1 MRKVSKKQAL
11 KNREV
16 ARIKANLPIFCC
28 LCGQRPVDAAHLL
41 PKSEY
46 PEHYTKEW
54 NIVPLCRTCHD
65 RYDSDR
71 GFRRE
76 QKKLVEIVKKHDIL
90 AANRY
95 FGLIEYPRK

>member
-1 MRKVSKKQAL
+1 MRRVSSKQSIR
-11 KNREV
+11 NREV
-16 ARIKANLPIFCC
+16 ARIKANLHNFCC

-46 PEHYTKEW
+46 PEHYTAKW
-54 NIVPLCRTCHD
+54 NIVPLCRTCHE

-71 GFRRE
+71 MFRRE
-76 QKKLVEIVKKHDIL
+76 QNRLVEIVKEHDPL

-95 FGLIEYPRK
+95 FGL

>member
-1 MRKVSKKQAL
+1 MRKVSSKQAL
-11 KNREV
+11 RNREV
-16 ARIKANLPIFCC
+16 AKIKDNLPNFCC

-46 PEHYTKEW
+46 PEHYIKEW
-54 NIVPLCRTCHD
+54 NIVPLCRSCHNM
-65 RYDSDR
+65 YDSDR

-76 QKKLVEIVKKHDIL
+76 QKKLVDIVKEHDPL

-95 FGLIEYPRK
+95 FGL

>member
-1 MRKVSKKQAL
+1 MIQIIKGKIPSKSNCYKI
-11 KNREV
+11 V
-16 ARIKANLPIFCC
+16 TIKGHASLPNFCC

-54 NIVPLCRTCHD
+54 NIVPLCRTCHNM
-65 RYDSDR
+65 YDSDR
-71 GFRRE
+71 KFRRE
-76 QKKLVEIVKKHDIL
+76 QKKLVEIVKEHDEL

-95 FGLIEYPRK
+95 FGL

>member
-1 MRKVSKKQAL
+1 MRKVSSKQYL

-16 ARIKANLPIFCC
+16 AKIKASLPNFCC

-54 NIVPLCRTCHD
+54 NIVPLCRSCHN

-71 GFRRE
+71 AFRRE
-76 QKKLVEIVKKHDIL
+76 QIKLVDLVKEHDPL

-95 FGLIEYPRK
+95 FGL

>member
-1 MRKVSKKQAL
+1 MRKVSSKQSIR
-11 KNREV
+11 NREV
-16 ARIKANLPIFCC
+16 VKIKANLPNFYC

-54 NIVPLCRTCHD
+54 NIVPLCRSCHD
-65 RYDSDR
+65 RYDSNR
-71 GFRRE
+71 EFRRK
-76 QKKLVEIVKKHDIL
+76 QKKLVEIVKEHDPL

-95 FGLIEYPRK
+95 FDL

>member
-1 MRKVSKKQAL
+1 MRKVSNKQSIR
-11 KNREV
+11 NREV
-16 ARIKANLPIFCC
+16 AKIKASLPNFCC

-71 GFRRE
+71 EFRRE
-76 QKKLVEIVKKHDIL
+76 QKELVDIVKEHDHL

-95 FGLIEYPRK
+95 FGL

>member
-1 MRKVSKKQAL
+1 MKKVSSKQTIR
-11 KNREV
+11 NREV
-16 ARIKANLPIFCC
+16 ARIKARLPNFCF

-54 NIVPLCRTCHD
+54 NIVPLCRSCHD
-65 RYDSDR
+65 RYDGNR
-71 GFRRE
+71 EFRRK
-76 QKKLVEIVKKHDIL
+76 QKKLVDLVKEHDPL

-95 FGLIEYPRK
+95 FGL

>member
-1 MRKVSKKQAL
+1 MRKVSSKQSI

-16 ARIKANLPIFCC
+16 ARIKASLPDFCC
-28 LCGQRPVDAAHLL
+28 LCGQIPVDAAHLL

-54 NIVPLCRTCHD
+54 NIVPLCRTGHNM
-65 RYDSDR
+65 YDSDR
-71 GFRRE
+71 KFRRE
-76 QKKLVEIVKKHDIL
+76 QKKLVEIVKEHDPL

-95 FGLIEYPRK
+95 FGL

>member
-1 MRKVSKKQAL
+1 MRKVSSKQSIR
-11 KNREV
+11 NREV
-16 ARIKANLPIFCC
+16 AKIKANLPDFCC
-28 LCGQRPVDAAHLL
+28 LCGQTPVDAAHLL

-65 RYDSDR
+65 RYDGDR
-71 GFRRE
+71 ELRRD
-76 QKKLVEIVKKHDIL
+76 QKELVEIVKEHDPL

-95 FGLIEYPRK
+95 FGL